1 MIALRLTSIKDF
13 MSHLLLSETFDSFQF
28 IEGEIVTFNTFT
40 IDGFVQKPFYPEEE
54 NIPEYSLWKTLR
66 EYCFTLIK
74 GRKTPLSFK
83 FIFRLS
89 PQNTARLIAQNR
101 LDFTPDQIQG
111 LYLNIRY
118 DGTTLQCI
126 TGTSLKTF
134 TMDKSLEK
142 SWDTMVQKIL
152 HPKTNPL
159 RPGSLGKA

>member
-1 MIALRLTSIKDF
+1 MIALRLTSIKDV
-13 MSHLLLSETFDSFQF
+13 MSHLLVSETFDSFQF

-54 NIPEYSLWKTLR
+54 NIPEDSLWKTLR

-126 TGTSLKTF
+126 TGTSLKTY

-142 SWDTMVQKIL
+142 SWDTMVQNFFTQKQIPYDL
-152 HPKTNPL
+152 E
-159 RPGSLGKA
+159 A